1 MQTVFYKTL
10 TDLVRLLLPVLPHT
24 AEEVWEYLP
33 HETAEFAYLTDMPGV
48 EDLGDTTA
56 LFDHWAVFMKL
67 RDAVN
72 KILEEAREADL
83 IGKNAE
89 AALTMYLTTEQQNW
103 LAELHADV
111 RLLLMVSQLH
121 VQDVQDAENAK
132 DYDGWQLA
140 VAHAT
145 GGVSPRDRM
154 FHEDLGADSAF
165 PELSKHEAEIIR
177 EFYPEAV
184 TEGLE

>member
-33 HETAEFAYLTDMPGV
+33 HETAEFAYLTDMPEV

-72 KILEEAREADL
+72 KVLEEAREADL

-89 AALTMYLTTEQQNW
+89 AALTMYLTAEQKNW

-111 RLLLMVSQLH
+111 IFCSSSRAVRAQVRNCKRPAIAATGKVPAL
-121 VQDVQDAENAK
+121 K
-132 DYDGWQLA
+132 A
-140 VAHAT
+140 VA
-145 GGVSPRDRM
+145 S
-154 FHEDLGADSAF
+154 
-165 PELSKHEAEIIR
+165 
-177 EFYPEAV
+177 
-184 TEGLE
+184 